1 MIAYD
6 GMGRR
11 TAIAD
16 TVGTTTTVTHY
27 GWCGETLCQARTA
40 ADVPSK
46 RYLAEGEEG
55 TTGAPELIYGIDQLG
70 SVRDAIG
77 AQNGLRQRHY
87 DYDPYGN
94 LISTVGVPTVQTD
107 MRYAGL
113 FYHALSGLYLATY
126 RAFDP
131 VTGRWISRDP
141 IEESGGMNLYGYVGG
156 NPLTLIDPWGLCS
169 CDSPSLGLG
178 AIIGGGIGG
187 ALGSAGG
194 AVGGVL
200 LGGTGGTFVAPVVG
214 TIAGAGVGADVGY
227 VVGGVAGTAAGVYV
241 GNQVGNA
248 LDNVLGALLPLDKGG
263 RLFGQKAGCGADA
276 GQRAAHAAKGK
287 DNVQQAQ
294 DNYKIDPDTGLVYA
308 PDDLDNPV
316 GDANEHIGGKR

>member
-55 TTGAPELIYGIDQLG
+55 TTGASELIYGIDQLG

-94 LISTVGVPTVQTD
+94 LISTVGVPTIQTD
-107 MRYAGL
+107 MRYAGF
-113 FYHALSGLYLATY
+113 FYHPLSGLYLATN

-131 VTGRWISRDP
+131 VAGRWISRDP
-141 IEESGGMNLYGYVGG
+141 IEESGGFNLYGYVAG
-156 NPLTLIDPWGLCS
+156 NPVGYEDPDGKFGV
-169 CDSPSLGLG
+169 PG
-178 AIIGGGIGG
+178 AIFGGVVGAVAGG
-187 ALGSAGG
+187 LTAFKNNCGNLGSTLYGI
-194 AVGGVL
+194 AVGGLTGALVGVINPYSCGGCWRACYRWCVFFDRCRRWICRI
-200 LGGTGGTFVAPVVG
+200 LGGWR
-214 TIAGAGVGADVGY
+214 
-227 VVGGVAGTAAGVYV
+227 
-241 GNQVGNA
+241 QC
-248 LDNVLGALLPLDKGG
+248 G
-263 RLFGQKAGCGADA
+263 RSPCGW
-276 GQRAAHAAKGK
+276 RSWSRSS
-287 DNVQQAQ
+287 NTV
-294 DNYKIDPDTGLVYA
+294 
-308 PDDLDNPV
+308 
-316 GDANEHIGGKR
+316 R